1 MRAFFKKAFCRHKM
15 WRLLPGSFQRGQ
27 SEGWGMVNQ
36 TCSNCGK
43 VKPRKIDL
51 AGYHHLMAVYGTGVI
66 LEGTTER
73 CEELLAPNIVSANG
87 G

>member
-1 MRAFFKKAFCRHKM
+1 
-15 WRLLPGSFQRGQ
+15 
-27 SEGWGMVNQ
+27 MVNQ